1 MNSVDEI
8 MKKIEQLNEDIDFVT
23 SVVFLMLEKDDQN
36 IKINMDER
44 RVLKLHCHHEFL
56 VII

>member
-23 SVVFLMLEKDDQN
+23 SVVFLMLEEDDQN

-44 RVLKLHCHHEFL
+44 RVLKLHCRYEFL
-56 VII
+56 VVI

>member
-23 SVVFLMLEKDDQN
+23 SVVFLMLEEDDQN

-44 RVLKLHCHHEFL
+44 RVLKLH
-56 VII
+56 